1 MRRRCVSSPDKI
13 PRKELKI
20 RRAAE
25 YVWRRTSRCFIWWCH
40 TVPMLDITSQLK
52 WFFFYQKKLRM
63 QKLAVFH
70 LILNTY
76 QTLISFVFSL
86 WIIDEFEKKISNKL
100 HRGACRNCIKTWKGS
115 PELFQVSVH
124 VQPCH
129 LLNRGQKKK
138 TVSVPKY
145 TGSLK

>member
-1 MRRRCVSSPDKI
+1 MRRRCVSSPDEI
-13 PRKELKI
+13 PRKELKNTT
-20 RRAAE
+20 RSG
-25 YVWRRTSRCFIWWCH
+25 VCFTNFKVFHLVMTQCVDAWYYFSNKRI
-40 TVPMLDITSQLK
+40 
-52 WFFFYQKKLRM
+52 FFYQKKLRM
-63 QKLAVFH
+63 QKFAVFH

-86 WIIDEFEKKISNKL
+86 WIIDEFEKISNKL
-100 HRGACRNCIKTWKGS
+100 HKRAGRNCIKTWKGS

-129 LLNRGQKKK
+129 LLNRGPK

>member
-1 MRRRCVSSPDKI
+1 MRRRCVSSPDEI

-25 YVWRRTSRCFIWWCH
+25 YVWRTSRCFIWWCH
-40 TVPMLDITSQLK
+40 TVSMLDITSQIK
-52 WFFFYQKKLRM
+52 WFFYQKTLRM

-70 LILNTY
+70 LILDTY
-76 QTLISFVFSL
+76 QTLIFFVFSL

-100 HRGACRNCIKTWKGS
+100 HKGAGRNCIKTWKGS

-124 VQPCH
+124 VDPCR
-129 LLNRGQKKK
+129 LLNRGQK
-138 TVSVPKY
+138 TVSGPKY

>member
-1 MRRRCVSSPDKI
+1 MVQFAS
-13 PRKELKI
+13 
-20 RRAAE
+20 
-25 YVWRRTSRCFIWWCH
+25 YWRRVLCKTRLIFPRINGRPYCVDAWYYFSNEMI
-40 TVPMLDITSQLK
+40 
-52 WFFFYQKKLRM
+52 FFYQKKLRM

-70 LILNTY
+70 LILKTY
-76 QTLISFVFSL
+76 QTLISFFFSL

-100 HRGACRNCIKTWKGS
+100 HKGAGRNCIKTWKGS

-124 VQPCH
+124 VHPCH
-129 LLNRGQKKK
+129 LLNRGQK

>member
-1 MRRRCVSSPDKI
+1 MFHHQIKYRERSWNTTRSGVCLTKNVKVFHLVMSHCADAWYYFSTKMI
-13 PRKELKI
+13 
-20 RRAAE
+20 
-25 YVWRRTSRCFIWWCH
+25 
-40 TVPMLDITSQLK
+40 
-52 WFFFYQKKLRM
+52 FFYQKKLRM

-129 LLNRGQKKK
+129 LLNRRQKKK
-138 TVSVPKY
+138 QFQCLNIPVVLNNKTR
-145 TGSLK
+145 L